1 MNEHPPSPP
10 APGTPGPEP
19 QPPAASL
26 TDQLQALW
34 RELPGLFSD
43 RVELLSLELQRAMQA
58 LAQIVVLIV
67 AVAVLGV
74 TAWLVLWA
82 VLIQLLVAAG
92 LPMLASLLLAIAIN
106 VVAILV
112 ALQRVRRLLP
122 QLKLPATRRHLM
134 ISPDPEPP
142 TQESPDERS
151 AAGQPVTR

>member
-1 MNEHPPSPP
+1 LTEPHPSPP

-58 LAQIVVLIV
+58 LAQIVVLVV
-67 AVAVLGV
+67 AIAVLGV

-82 VLIQLLVAAG
+82 VLIQLLVVAG
-92 LPMLASLLLAIAIN
+92 LPMLVALLVAIAVNGLAI
-106 VVAILV
+106 VL
-112 ALQRVRRLLP
+112 ALQRVRGLLP
-122 QLKLPATRRHLM
+122 RLKLPATRRHLM